1 MRQTGERLASKG
13 SRWLGA
19 VQADRPTAEGG
30 GIGHPIG
37 VLQRRRRLF
46 PRAVLLPTPP
56 QRLAASQQA
65 VVGVGE
71 REQGKQGESLS
82 ANLAKAASNP
92 NPVVMF
98 IVCLLAT
105 ATVTDDG
112 IALANRTS
120 PQQDVLAVASP
131 IGFDLVWRGRKW
143 DKKNRSSWGLPPG
156 VDPPRSQPEAEPL
169 LLNRKIP
176 TGEE

>member
-13 SRWLGA
+13 SGWFGT
-19 VQADRPTAEGG
+19 VQADRPAAESGR
-30 GIGHPIG
+30 IGHPIG
-37 VLQRRRRLF
+37 VLQRRRRIF
-46 PRAVLLPTPP
+46 PRAVLHKVSPERLTP
-56 QRLAASQQA
+56 SQQA
-65 VVGVGE
+65 VVGVRQ
-71 REQGKQGESLS
+71 REQGKQGEGLS
-82 ANLAKAASNP
+82 TALAKAASDP

-112 IALANRTS
+112 IAFANRTS
-120 PQQDVLAVASP
+120 PQQDLLAVASP

-156 VDPPRSQPEAEPL
+156 VDPPRSQPEAGPL